1 MAYDASGLV
10 KFGGGGTISTGDGSQ
25 KSVLAYATNDTSG
38 TVEGANYFD
47 GAADLLVAG
56 DLILASMDIDG
67 TAATKQYVVKSVSA
81 ADVVVVTPAAN
92 ITYTQVYALTT
103 TITLTDGI
111 SGHVVV
117 PIAGTI
123 DDIQTV
129 LKGGA
134 VATNDATC
142 TFKIGTV
149 AITNGVVTIT
159 ASGSAIADVDS
170 ASPSGANTVAVD
182 NYIACTVS
190 NTPGGSRTAEVTLKI
205 SPT

>member
-10 KFGGGGTISTGDGSQ
+10 KFGGGGTISTGEGSQ

-67 TAATKQYVVKSVSA
+67 
-81 ADVVVVTPAAN
+81 
-92 ITYTQVYALTT
+92 TT